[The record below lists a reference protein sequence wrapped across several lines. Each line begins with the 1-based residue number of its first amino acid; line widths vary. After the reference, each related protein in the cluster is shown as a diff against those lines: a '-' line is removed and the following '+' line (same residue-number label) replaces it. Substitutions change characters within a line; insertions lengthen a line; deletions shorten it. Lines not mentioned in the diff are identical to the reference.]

1 MTADP
6 RIAHVVVLMLENRS
20 FDMMLGKLRPA
31 GAEFDG
37 LTGNESN
44 PYSGADGQAIT
55 VPAANRPGLDG
66 AALTVPNPDP
76 GELFAPDINV
86 QLFFPEPAASD
97 RTPGMAGFVT
107 NYAHQPGVT
116 AANVG
121 AVMRY
126 FTPGQIPV
134 LCGLADA
141 FAVSDRWHA
150 AAPCQTWPNRFFV
163 HTATANGYVNNDP
176 THFPYA
182 MRTLYDLLD
191 EGGRDWRIY
200 FHDIP
205 QSLTLAALWPRIDR
219 FARFGATFAR
229 DAAAGRL
236 PAYSFIEPRYFS
248 DPILGL
254 LPNDQHPP
262 HNIALGEALIAE
274 VYNALRAGPHWQR
287 TLLVITYDEHGGCFD
302 HVPPP
307 RATPPGPPYGDGFAF
322 DRFGVRV
329 PAVLVSPWV
338 APGAVVR
345 PAGPAGP
352 AGPVGPAGTVPFDHT
367 SIIRTVREI
376 FDLGPPLTARDAAAP
391 SLLPA
396 LSLPAPTNAGPA
408 ALAAPAYA
416 PAGADLAQ
424 ALAAVPNDIQRALGA
439 LAAHLPADALGIGA
453 QLAALADGSLVPQV
467 PAFRSVEDS
476 FHFITGRLSR
486 LV

>member
-1 MTADP
+1 
-6 RIAHVVVLMLENRS
+6 
-20 FDMMLGKLRPA
+20 LRPA
-31 GAEFDG
+31 SAEFDG
-37 LTGNESN
+37 LAGNESN
-44 PYSGADGQAIT
+44 PFTGADGRAIR
-55 VPAANRPGLDG
+55 VPAANLPGLDS

-76 GELFAPDINV
+76 GELFAPDINE
-86 QLFFPEPAASD
+86 QLFFPEPAASE
-97 RTPGMAGFVT
+97 RTPTMAGFVT
-107 NYAHQPGVT
+107 NYARQPGVT
-116 AANVG
+116 AANAG
-121 AVMRY
+121 AVMHY
-126 FTPGQIPV
+126 FTPGQVPV
-134 LCGLADA
+134 LSGLADA

-163 HTATANGYVNNDP
+163 HTATANGYVNNSP
-176 THFPYA
+176 PHFPYT
-182 MRTLYDLLD
+182 MPTLYGLLD
-191 EGGRDWRIY
+191 AGGRDWRIY
-200 FHDIP
+200 FHDVP
-205 QSLTLAALWPRIDR
+205 HSLTLASLWPRIER

-274 VYNALRAGPHWQR
+274 VYNALRAGPHWPR

-307 RATPPGPPYGDGFAF
+307 RATPPGPPYPDGFTF

-338 APGAVVR
+338 APGALLR
-345 PAGPAGP
+345 
-352 AGPVGPAGTVPFDHT
+352 PVGAVPFDHT

-396 LSLPAPTNAGPA
+396 LSLSAPTNAGPA
-408 ALAAPAYA
+408 SMAAPAYA
-416 PAGADLAQ
+416 PAGADLAR

-439 LAAHLPADALGIGA
+439 LAAHLPADAAGIGA
-453 QLAALADGSLVPQV
+453 QLAALSDGSLVPPI
-467 PAFRSVEDS
+467 PAFESVEDT
-476 FHFITGRLSR
+476 FHFVTERLSR